1 MKYFHTLLLTL
12 AVSSTLWLTTAYAT
26 PIISEVLY
34 DGSGGDADDVFTE
47 IYGAPGMLLDGW
59 TLTGINGSDGATY
72 RVIDLS
78 GVIIPAD
85 GYLVIATAS
94 AQIGLASLVD
104 FIANVDWQNGP
115 DSIQLRDPT
124 GIVMDALQYGDAGI
138 HNHGEGAPAA
148 AIVAGHSLARMNPTP
163 DMDNNQIDFIDLS
176 APTPGTGP
184 YVSEVTEPWSISML
198 LTGIILLLRRQRSP
212 MYQREIHC

>member
-34 DGSGGDADDVFTE
+34 DGPGSDADDVFTE
-47 IYGAPGMLLDGW
+47 IYGAPGMLLNGW
-59 TLTGINGSDGATY
+59 SLTGINGGDGATY

-78 GVIIPAD
+78 GVIIPSD

-94 AQIGLASLVD
+94 AHIGLAGLVD

-148 AIVAGHSLARMNPTP
+148 AIVSGHSLVRMNPTP
-163 DMDNNQIDFIDLS
+163 DTDNNQIDFIDLS
-176 APTPGTGP
+176 SPTPGTGP
-184 YVSEVTEPWSISML
+184 YVSEVPEPWSISML
-198 LTGIILLLRRQRSP
+198 LIGIILLLCKRKTLIYRRG
-212 MYQREIHC
+212 IHY